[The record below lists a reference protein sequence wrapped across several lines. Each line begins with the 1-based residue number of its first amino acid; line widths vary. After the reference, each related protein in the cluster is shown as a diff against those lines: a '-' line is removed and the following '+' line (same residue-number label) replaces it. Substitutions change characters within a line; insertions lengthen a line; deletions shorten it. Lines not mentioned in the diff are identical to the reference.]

1 MPTIMQAMSPT
12 HERNHAA
19 PSRLQGAPAGYK
31 ELNAFLP
38 DRTQRR
44 LALGVTENTIIAWD
58 AGRAQR
64 VRREHTEKVATVL
77 RACERIRPFFS
88 SASGVGTFLFTP
100 QLVLDNYEP
109 YGLLRLRGQLG
120 AEMLAQLV
128 EDGAKRA
135 SVLREQL
142 VIQAVLDDDSAWNA
156 IRAGL
161 SDSARKRLEESEAEA
176 TALRERRDS
185 RDMLA

>member
-1 MPTIMQAMSPT
+1 MQ
-12 HERNHAA
+12 R
-19 PSRLQGAPAGYK
+19 Q
-31 ELNAFLP
+31 
-38 DRTQRR
+38 

-64 VRREHTEKVATVL
+64 VRREHSEKVATVL
-77 RACERIRPFFS
+77 HACEQIRPFFS

-120 AEMLAQLV
+120 AAMLAQLV
-128 EDGAKRA
+128 ENAARIA
-135 SVLREQL
+135 SALREQL
-142 VIQAVLDDDSAWNA
+142 AIQAVLGDDSAWDA

-161 SDSARKRLEESEAEA
+161 SDSARKHLEQSEAKA
-176 TALRERRDS
+176 TAARTQRGS
-185 RDMLA
+185 RDMLS